1 MKKQKT
7 QFQDSRKKKNILSNR
22 SLERKKITQK
32 LNPVNRKHEI
42 K

>member
-1 MKKQKT
+1 MKTENTISGQ
-7 QFQDSRKKKNILSNR
+7 QEKKNILSNR
-22 SLERKKITQK
+22 SMERKKITQK